1 MGKTLFIKAEEVAKE
16 MEISKALAYRLIR
29 TWNEELA
36 AKGFTTVPGRVS
48 RKYFRERIYGLSQ
61 EGGDEDAGV

>member
-36 AKGFTTVPGRVS
+36 AKGFTIVPGRVS
-48 RKYFRERIYGLSQ
+48 RQYFRERMYGFPQ
-61 EGGDEDAGV
+61 AGGEDDAGV